1 MFSQLLGVT
10 KNVSMFVLLC
20 VSTYFEN
27 LTRRVPP
34 FPPCA
39 SLFCL
44 NSILSF
50 LSVLT
55 TKCRNSH
62 VLREH
67 ISSLALRI
75 TLISSIFF
83 KILSFFG
90 NRWSEWKFATSAC
103 LGSSSEQWP
112 LRPKLPERPGPG

>member
-75 TLISSIFF
+75 TLSVQYFS
-83 KILSFFG
+83 
-90 NRWSEWKFATSAC
+90 KFYLFLVTGGAS
-103 LGSSSEQWP
+103 GSSRRP
-112 LRPKLPERPGPG
+112 LASAAPASNGH